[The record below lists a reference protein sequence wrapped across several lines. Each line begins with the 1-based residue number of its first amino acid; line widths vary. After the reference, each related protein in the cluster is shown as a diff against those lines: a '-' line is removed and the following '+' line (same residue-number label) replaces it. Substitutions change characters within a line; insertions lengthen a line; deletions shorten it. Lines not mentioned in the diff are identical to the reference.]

1 MLISHKHKF
10 VFISIPKTG
19 STSVRN
25 SLSQYGDV
33 FSSSDPNSRL
43 YLHLKAKDLKKYF
56 INNKWNWDEYYKF
69 AFVRNPWDS
78 ILSQYCYKLNF
89 INREKLDM
97 PYNKKFM
104 IHCKLLKTKCK
115 NFHEAVQLNLLTFE
129 NQVNWAIDD
138 EGKNLINFIGRF
150 ENINQDFKTICQQIG
165 LPETELKHQNKT
177 AHLNYC
183 EYYDEKSIEIVR
195 KKFKEDIEIFNYEF

>member
-33 FSSSDPNSRL
+33 FSSSDTKSPL
-43 YLHLKAKDLKKYF
+43 YLHIKAKDLKKYF
-56 INNKWNWDEYYKF
+56 IENKWNWNEYYKF

-78 ILSQYCYKLNF
+78 IISQYYYKLNF
-89 INREKLDM
+89 INREKLDL
-97 PYNKKFM
+97 PYNKNFM
-104 IHCKLLKTKCK
+104 INCKLLKRKCK

-129 NQVNWAIDD
+129 NQVSWTIDD

-150 ENINQDFKTICQQIG
+150 ENINQDFETICQQIG
-165 LPETELKHQNKT
+165 LPETKLKHQNKT
-177 AHLNYC
+177 EHLNYC

-195 KKFKEDIEIFNYEF
+195 KNLKEDIEAFNYAF